1 VEDDKLC
8 SRDLGDPRVGVFSAE
23 HDLGG
28 GLDQL
33 LEHVADVEPVDLVD
47 HGQVGQDA
55 GGDRETVRTDSSVE
69 GVHQLGLPGHQT
81 MAFSAELPEVLR
93 GCEALLHELEQR
105 VPHRLAQ
112 TRLRHRRLGFSH
124 DVFNVP
130 DGLENDGAAKWEAMW
145 KGGFLGSN
153 VMVGTI
159 RVVQRAGTRREQITT
174 RLRESV
180 VDFQELRHEF
190 ELTVSTLEEDLRHVD
205 RSVRPRG
212 ERLEV
217 EPARCIACD
226 FRFTKGALHPPGRC
240 PQCRERRIAG
250 PWFRIR

>member
-1 VEDDKLC
+1 
-8 SRDLGDPRVGVFSAE
+8 
-23 HDLGG
+23 
-28 GLDQL
+28 
-33 LEHVADVEPVDLVD
+33 
-47 HGQVGQDA
+47 
-55 GGDRETVRTDSSVE
+55 
-69 GVHQLGLPGHQT
+69 
-81 MAFSAELPEVLR
+81 M
-93 GCEALLHELEQR
+93 
-105 VPHRLAQ
+105 
-112 TRLRHRRLGFSH
+112 GFSH
-124 DVFNVP
+124 DIFNVP

-180 VDFQELRHEF
+180 VDFQQLRHDF
-190 ELTVSTLEEDLRHVD
+190 ELTVSTLEEDLRHVE

-212 ERLEV
+212 ERLEI

-226 FRFTKGALHPPGRC
+226 FRFTKRALHPPGRC